1 MKFGAR
7 PAIPE
12 AAAKANGT
20 VLGTEASSGRLSEN
34 IAMFARVLRDAG
46 LPVGPAH
53 AVDAVRA
60 VEAAGVS
67 SRADVHAAL
76 QAVFVH
82 KRDQMAVFDAA
93 FDAFFRGRNL
103 LDKMMEL
110 LSPVAD
116 ERAPEE
122 KPRAGAAR
130 VSRALQT
137 PKRADRQDPTEVTVD
152 ARLTA
157 SAREVLRQKDFAQ
170 MSAAELAEARRALA
184 ALAFPHDRTRQ

>member
-1 MKFGAR
+1 MQTTPFPPPDEPDQEPDRGKLA
-7 PAIPE
+7 
-12 AAAKANGT
+12 
-20 VLGTEASSGRLSEN
+20 EN

-60 VEAAGVS
+60 VEAAGVR
-67 SRADVHAAL
+67 SRQDVRSAL

-82 KRDQMAVFDAA
+82 KRDQLVVFDAA

-110 LSPVAD
+110 LSPVSD

-130 VSRALQT
+130 VSAAMQA
-137 PKRADRQDPTEVTVD
+137 PKRA
-152 ARLTA
+152 
-157 SAREVLRQKDFAQ
+157 
-170 MSAAELAEARRALA
+170 
-184 ALAFPHDRTRQ
+184 